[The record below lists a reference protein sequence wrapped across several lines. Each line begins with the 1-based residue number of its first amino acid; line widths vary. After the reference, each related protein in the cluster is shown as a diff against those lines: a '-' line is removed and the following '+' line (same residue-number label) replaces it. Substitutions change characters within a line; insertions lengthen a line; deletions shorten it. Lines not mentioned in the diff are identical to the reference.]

1 MPVWVQIYLVTMA
14 VVKELLRYLRE
25 HRKCSHPDQL
35 ARLNTLKQQIATA
48 TNDKKDLNII
58 V

>member
-1 MPVWVQIYLVTMA
+1 MAWLKAYLLTMA

-25 HRKCSHPDQL
+25 HRKCSHTEQVTQLNTIKDKIAL
-35 ARLNTLKQQIATA
+35 ART
-48 TNDKKDLNII
+48 DKKDLNIT